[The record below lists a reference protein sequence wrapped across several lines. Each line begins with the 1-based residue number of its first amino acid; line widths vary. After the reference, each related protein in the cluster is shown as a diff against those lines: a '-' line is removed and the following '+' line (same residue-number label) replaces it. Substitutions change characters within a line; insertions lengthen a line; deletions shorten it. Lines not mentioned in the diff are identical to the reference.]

1 MKAIPISKV
10 KAIREDLGATH
21 LVIFAIAENGQ
32 QHVATHGKTQA
43 NANEAAKA
51 GNKLKVTLGWPGD
64 LCTATPL
71 ERKCKN
77 CDFYKPYYGIHCFNG
92 WSQDGS
98 HGFCLYEP
106 KRTNTDQ
113 ELKCSHFE
121 PKC

>member
-1 MKAIPISKV
+1 MKTISIPKV

-21 LVIFAIAENGQ
+21 LVVFAIAENGQ
-32 QHVATHGKTQA
+32 QHIATHGKTQV

-51 GNKLKVTLGWPGD
+51 GNKLKVALGWPGD
-64 LCTATPL
+64 LCTAAPL

-77 CDFYKPYYGIHCFNG
+77 CDFYKPDYGIHCCNG

-106 KRTNTDQ
+106 KEQTQIKN
-113 ELKCSHFE
+113 
-121 PKC
+121 